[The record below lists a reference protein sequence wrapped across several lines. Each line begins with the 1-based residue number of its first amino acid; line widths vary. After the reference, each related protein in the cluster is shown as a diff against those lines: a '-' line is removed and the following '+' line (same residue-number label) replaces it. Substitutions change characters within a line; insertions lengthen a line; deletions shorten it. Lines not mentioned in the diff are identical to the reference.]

1 MATILLVDN
10 DPLQASLRK
19 TMLERR
25 FHDVQRVGDAAE
37 ALCLVEQPQFADN
50 LGLVISGLKMPG
62 IGGPEFVAELH
73 ARLPKVPVLVL
84 GSASEAVS
92 DYVGGWVRFLAKP
105 FATEEMLNVAGQ
117 LLGQNEHSVA

>member
-19 TMLERR
+19 SVLERR

-37 ALCLVEQPQFADN
+37 ALCLVEQPNFAGN
-50 LGLVISGLKMPG
+50 LGLVISGLQMPG

-73 ARLPKVPVLVL
+73 SRLPKLPILVL
-84 GSASEAVS
+84 GAASEAAG
-92 DYVGGWVRFLAKP
+92 DYIGGWVRFLARP
-105 FATEEMLNVAGQ
+105 FATDEMVNVADQMLAHSGQ
-117 LLGQNEHSVA
+117 SAA